1 MENSNLKNNNNLNSK
16 KQELLKTEIID
27 KNLDKDLF
35 LEFCIKKKENGDD
48 LDNWNLDELQ
58 QTIQEYKNLD
68 AENKIKSSKDKKKKI
83 IYKEIDEDDKL
94 NDVDVQQLKYGVNNV
109 LFF

>member
-16 KQELLKTEIID
+16 KQELLKTEILD

-58 QTIQEYKNLD
+58 QTILEYKNLD